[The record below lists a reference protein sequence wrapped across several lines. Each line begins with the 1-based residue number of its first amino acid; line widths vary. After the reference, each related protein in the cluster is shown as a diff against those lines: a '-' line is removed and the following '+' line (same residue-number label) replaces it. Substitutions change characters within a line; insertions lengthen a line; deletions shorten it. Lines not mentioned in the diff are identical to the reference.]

1 MQSAEI
7 LHSKSGVKRNGLIR
21 SISFNEHN
29 NQASLKYEQIKNL
42 TGLKTIFV
50 SGTAGSGKSLLTS
63 KLYEYYTKNGAFA
76 AVLNLDPGVEKMPY
90 TCDIDVRDYVDIVSI
105 MQQYDLGPNG
115 AMVMANDLIASKI
128 DEIQNEVNRV
138 NPDYLIVDTPGQI
151 ELFAYRSS
159 GPFLVENI
167 TSEEKTSIFLFDG
180 ALITTPVNFVSVA
193 LLATS
198 IRLRLNL
205 PTINTITKT
214 DLIGAK
220 LKEILR
226 WSTNLT
232 TLENAIANETDGD
245 TYALTTNI
253 LRGLNLGGFAQG
265 LIPIS
270 NVTGEGIPNLE
281 STLSRILNLGEE
293 VED

>member
-1 MQSAEI
+1 M
-7 LHSKSGVKRNGLIR
+7 
-21 SISFNEHN
+21 
-29 NQASLKYEQIKNL
+29 KYEQRPNQ

-50 SGTAGSGKSLLTS
+50 SGTAGSGKSLLSS
-63 KLYEYYTKNGAFA
+63 KLLEYYANNGAFA
-76 AVLNLDPGVEKMPY
+76 AVLNLDPGVENLVY
-90 TCDIDVRDYVDIVSI
+90 TCDVDVRDYVDYVSV

-128 DEIQNEVNRV
+128 DQIQEDVNKV

-159 GPFLVENI
+159 GRFIIENI

-180 ALITTPVNFVSVA
+180 ALITTPVNFVSIA

-205 PTINTITKT
+205 PTINALTKT
-214 DLIGAK
+214 DLIGDK
-220 LKEILR
+220 LKNILQ
-226 WSTNLT
+226 WSTNLK
-232 TLENAIANETDGD
+232 TLEDAIGKEADGD

-270 NVTGEGIPNLE
+270 NVTGDGFVNLGGA
-281 STLSRILNLGEE
+281 LSRILNLGEE
-293 VED
+293 VEG

>member
-1 MQSAEI
+1 M
-7 LHSKSGVKRNGLIR
+7 
-21 SISFNEHN
+21 
-29 NQASLKYEQIKNL
+29 
-42 TGLKTIFV
+42 KTIFI

-63 KLYEYYTKNGAFA
+63 KLYDYYTKNRAFA
-76 AVLNLDPGVEKMPY
+76 AILNLDPGVENMPY
-90 TCDIDVRDYVDIVSI
+90 TCDVDVRDYVDYVSI
-105 MQQYDLGPNG
+105 MQKYDLGPNG
-115 AMVMANDLIASKI
+115 ALVMANDLIASKI

-167 TSEEKTSIFLFDG
+167 SSDEKTSIFLFDG
-180 ALITTPVNFVSVA
+180 ALITTTVNFVSIA

-198 IRLRLNL
+198 IKLRLKIAAVNVL
-205 PTINTITKT
+205 TKT
-214 DLIGAK
+214 DLIGTK
-220 LKEILR
+220 LKDILQ
-226 WSTNLT
+226 WT
-232 TLENAIANETDGD
+232 TSLSKLEDAIAKEADGETY
-245 TYALTTNI
+245 TLTTNI

-270 NVTGEGIPNLE
+270 NVTGEGFVNLE
-281 STLSRILNLGEE
+281 GALSRILNLGEE